1 MHAGLAGAAA
11 GPGAGQIRFAHE
23 GRRVYSLLTV
33 HSYITYAAPILGL
46 SYAICS
52 THHDPG
58 AASATHVPHVRM
70 THVIILF
77 DAVAL
82 LADSRC

>member
-58 AASATHVPHVRM
+58 AASATHVRM
-70 THVIILF
+70 RRM
-77 DAVAL
+77 
-82 LADSRC
+82 S